1 MFPTARG
8 QFSIH
13 AVDPPESVPERG
25 AAILVP
31 GFTGSKEDFLPVLEP
46 IAAAG
51 YRVVALDQRG
61 QFETPGPDDPAAY
74 AVAALGADLLAVAAE
89 LPGPVHLVGHSFGG
103 FPVRAAAI
111 ASATRDGGR
120 AIASATLLCSGA
132 GPITVER
139 EVGRIQMLI
148 AALENFPVPEV
159 AAFVATAA
167 EAAGEYEGV
176 ADEVREFL
184 TRRFLSS
191 THVGLATMAAQLL
204 VLSGELDALAA
215 GGVPIL
221 VAHGED
227 DYVWLPAEQ
236 AGMARHL
243 GARYAIVP
251 GAAHSPAVQ
260 KPHETVDLL
269 VDFWAE
275 HEH

>member
-13 AVDPPESVPERG
+13 AVDPPKGVPERG
-25 AAILVP
+25 TAVLVP

-46 IAAAG
+46 MASAG
-51 YRVVALDQRG
+51 YRAVAIDQRG
-61 QFETPGPDDPAAY
+61 QFETPGPGDPAAY
-74 AVAALGADLLAVAAE
+74 AVAELGADLLAIAAE

-111 ASATRDGGR
+111 ADPA

-139 EVGRIQMLI
+139 EVERCDMLI
-148 AALENFPVPEV
+148 AALENFSVAEV
-159 AAFVATAA
+159 WTFAEMAA

-176 ADEVREFL
+176 AADVREFL
-184 TRRFLSS
+184 ARRFLTS
-191 THVGLATMAAQLL
+191 THVGMATMAAQLL
-204 VLSGELDALAA
+204 VLPGRLAALAA
-215 GGVPIL
+215 SGVSIL

-227 DYVWLPAEQ
+227 DYIWLPAEQ
-236 AGMARHL
+236 AEMARQL
-243 GARYAIVP
+243 GCRYAVVD

-260 KPHETVDLL
+260 KPRETVDLL
-269 VDFWAE
+269 VDFWLSTNV
-275 HEH
+275 

>member
-13 AVDPPESVPERG
+13 AVDPPDGVPERG
-25 AAILVP
+25 TAVLVP
-31 GFTGSKEDFLPVLEP
+31 GFTGSKEDFLPVLAP
-46 IAAAG
+46 ITAAG

-111 ASATRDGGR
+111 ASATIDGG
-120 AIASATLLCSGA
+120 AAVASATLLCSGA

-139 EVGRIQMLI
+139 EVGRIETLI
-148 AALENFPVPEV
+148 AALENFSVPEV
-159 AAFVATAA
+159 WTFIEMAA

-176 ADEVREFL
+176 AEDVREFL
-184 TRRFLSS
+184 ARRFLTSA
-191 THVGLATMAAQLL
+191 HVGLATMAAQLL
-204 VLSGELDALAA
+204 VLSGELEALAA
-215 GGVPIL
+215 SGVPVL
-221 VAHGED
+221 VAHGAD
-227 DYVWLPAEQ
+227 DYVWLPDEQ
-236 AGMARHL
+236 AQMARRL
-243 GARYAIVP
+243 GARYAIVK

-260 KPHETVDLL
+260 KPDETVDLL
-269 VDFWAE
+269 VEFWALQE
-275 HEH
+275 P